1 MIPDFLRY
9 IINFFDNFSKKKILK
24 ILRFYFNNNI
34 QYIVDV
40 GAHHGETI
48 TFLRKN
54 FFFEKIYA
62 FEPSV
67 KNFDKLQN
75 NINLLINNKNILLI
89 NKGLGEVSEERY
101 LKEVNE
107 SSSSTYCNLNSKSKY
122 YKKKKLIFNLFNN
135 NKEFYKLKTTK
146 IMTLRDFFEEH
157 SIKYINYLK
166 IDTEGFELNVIK
178 GLQDYI
184 CKIQII
190 HFEHHYDD
198 MLNKNYKFTDI
209 NQLLLR
215 NNFSQIFKI
224 KMFFRKSFE
233 YLYLNKSFNNNK
245 S

>member
-1 MIPDFLRY
+1 MITDLLRY
-9 IINFFDNFSKKKILK
+9 FINIFDNLNKNKILK
-24 ILRFYFNNNI
+24 ILRFFFKNKI
-34 QYIVDV
+34 QYIIDV

-48 TFLRKN
+48 EFLRKN

-62 FEPSV
+62 FEPSK
-67 KNFDKLQN
+67 KNFYKLQN
-75 NINLLINNKNILLI
+75 NINLLINKKKILLL
-89 NKGLGEVSEERY
+89 NKGLGEVSEKKY

-122 YKKKKLIFNLFNN
+122 YKKKRLIFNFLNKK
-135 NKEFYKLKTTK
+135 KEFYKLKSTQ
-146 IMTLRDFFEEH
+146 IMTLKEFFEEQ
-157 SIKYINYLK
+157 SINYINYLK

-178 GLQDYI
+178 GLQNCI
-184 CKIQII
+184 SKIQII

-209 NQLLLR
+209 NELLLK

-233 YLYLNKSFNNNK
+233 YLYLNKSFDYK

>member
-1 MIPDFLRY
+1 M
-9 IINFFDNFSKKKILK
+9 
-24 ILRFYFNNNI
+24 
-34 QYIVDV
+34 
-40 GAHHGETI
+40 
-48 TFLRKN
+48 
-54 FFFEKIYA
+54 
-62 FEPSV
+62 
-67 KNFDKLQN
+67 
-75 NINLLINNKNILLI
+75 LI